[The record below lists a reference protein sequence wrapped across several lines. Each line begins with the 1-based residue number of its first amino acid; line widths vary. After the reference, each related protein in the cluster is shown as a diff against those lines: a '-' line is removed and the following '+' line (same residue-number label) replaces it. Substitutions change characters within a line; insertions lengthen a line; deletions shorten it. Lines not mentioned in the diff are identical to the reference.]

1 MVQITY
7 QGSLGFQLTEGSSQD
22 LAFKLFKG
30 LPHLKG
36 VPKQEQMGG
45 WSTLKKAKCGI
56 ERIPWIHRTSAVG
69 VAPHHAILTS

>member
-22 LAFKLFKG
+22 LAFKLLKG
-30 LPHLKG
+30 LPQLKG

-45 WSTLKKAKCGI
+45 CSTLKKAKCGI
-56 ERIPWIHRTSAVG
+56 E
-69 VAPHHAILTS
+69 